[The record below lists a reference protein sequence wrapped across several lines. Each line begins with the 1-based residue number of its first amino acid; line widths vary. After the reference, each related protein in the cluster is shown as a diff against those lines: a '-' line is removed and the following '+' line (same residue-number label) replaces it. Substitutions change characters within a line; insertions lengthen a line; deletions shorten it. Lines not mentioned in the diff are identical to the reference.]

1 MALRVLLCDDNQ
13 DFVSTLAL
21 LLQSEGHETWHCFL
35 GRACIEKARAW
46 RPDLALIDIGLPDVT
61 GYAVAQEIR
70 RMPFG
75 KELMLVAVT
84 GYSEPEDVRLAA
96 AAGFDLH
103 MKKGSDA
110 MMLVELAARLAKEQ
124 GN

>member
-1 MALRVLLCDDNQ
+1 MALRILLCDDNR

-35 GRACIEKARAW
+35 GRAAIDKARRW
-46 RPDLALIDIGLPDVT
+46 QPDLALIDIGLPDIT

-70 RMPFG
+70 RMHFA
-75 KELMLVAVT
+75 KELTLVAVT
-84 GYSEPEDVRLAA
+84 GYAEPEDVRLAA

-103 MKKGSDA
+103 IKKGTDS
-110 MMLVELAARLAKEQ
+110 MMFVELAARLAAEH
-124 GN
+124 